1 MSASDQGWAPAATE
15 SPISFGDYANSD
27 PVVQISYGQNTSVGY
42 AVEGAAVSKGTV
54 NGSVIRYPGIRT
66 AADLEL
72 LAGSDSVKE
81 TLVLKGKDAPVEWR
95 FPLALNGLT
104 ARLADKGGV
113 DFVDGA
119 GSVRAWMPPGWMEDA
134 NVAENSNQ
142 GEIST
147 GVRYSLAEESGRQV
161 LVVSLDQQWL
171 ADPARVF
178 PVKVDP
184 SVTGFDATVAT
195 YVQAPY
201 NQNFTSDTVMKVG
214 TPNGGSSKA
223 VGLMRFAGLENS
235 LKNAW
240 VLSAD
245 LMLYNSWSYSCTPR
259 PVAVHPIT
267 SNWSEKTTTAYPG
280 PATGDALASKSFAH
294 GWRPSGTNTW
304 SCGAAWEGI
313 PLGSDGR
320 QLVDDWTHQRK
331 PNYGLALKT
340 STSDSTSWK
349 QFGSVNYPGGKPSLN
364 VTWVKYGATYKTS
377 GFVTP
382 VTATSEGSMNVTVTN
397 QGQEIWT
404 KGGNYDLQYNL
415 YDPSGKELTNSG
427 NVRKTLMPRDVPPG
441 DTVTLTANIAPMAP
455 GTYVLEWTMNDLK
468 GNRFTSVGVPGY
480 TIKFDAVN
488 IPPQLTEEAPSSGA
502 QVNSLTPTL
511 WAQGKDADRF
521 PAGQLQYSF
530 EVCEVNG
537 KDTRVNCR
545 RSARAPAQQWAVP
558 DGWLSWGKRYAWYA
572 YASDS
577 KDWSAQP
584 NPAFFTTDV
593 PQPPVTSHLG
603 GDDGREVGY
612 RAGNYATASTD
623 AALPTVGP
631 ELSVTRTYNSLGPS
645 SQSAFGAGWVT
656 RFDTRLRQ
664 EDAGRSVVITMEDG
678 SRVRFARNPDGSYAG
693 ASGGTSTITR
703 GQAGTWT
710 LRLRSGVIYT
720 YLDSGAL
727 QSITDSAGRSQRLSY
742 SADGSGTLQ
751 SVTDAQSGRSLT
763 FTWAGGHV
771 SSVAT
776 NAVGPSAPGL
786 TWTYTYSGDR
796 LTKVCPPTSST
807 ACTQYAYED
816 GSLYRARVLDE
827 NPISYWRLGE
837 SDDTG
842 TAASEAPSATGLN
855 NARYRNV
862 QLQQPGALAATSSTA
877 AGFDGTSSSVELP
890 ENTLRTSTFLSV
902 ELWFQTTKPGVLMGF
917 QNSRLEDTPGNWT
930 PTLAVSADGK
940 LHGQYW
946 NGKVQPL
953 ISSSQV
959 ADGAW
964 HHAVLTGAGTTQSLY
979 LDGALVGTL
988 AGPIDHQDQSY
999 TYLGAGYTSNGW
1011 DVPATASAVQRF
1023 TGRMQ
1028 DVAVYQH
1035 TLDAATVAEHFA
1047 ARTATGRMTK
1057 VTNPSGR
1064 VHATVAYDPSSGRV
1078 TQTTDQN
1085 GGTWKLSAPAY
1096 SAGSAAYSDAI
1107 TATGPLN
1114 YWRLGERSG
1123 AVAADE
1129 MSTGTSGS
1137 YRDGVTLGDTGV
1149 FADGDS
1155 TAITLDGSKGAVS
1168 VPIEPLTQS
1177 PAMSVELWFR
1187 TSKAGVL
1194 LGLQNADLG
1203 STPTNWNPS
1212 LLVDSD
1218 GLLRGHLWNAGGST
1232 GAIKSRDKVTD
1243 NDWHHVVLTGS
1254 STGQSLYL
1262 DGVKLGSVAGAAKP
1276 EAVDHAY
1283 LGAGYSSTPWD
1294 IGTAGTR
1301 YFSGQL
1307 AEAAFYGKELDE
1319 QTVANHFRA
1328 RTRLVSGGGDH
1339 YQGAVLSG
1347 APAQYWRLDETTGT
1361 QARNKIGAY
1370 GGYGTYYNTTLG
1382 ATGPFGTGDGAAVT
1396 LNGNDHSN
1404 ISLPMDILGSPNE
1417 VTAELWF
1424 RTTKAG
1430 VLLGLQNTELGSTPT
1445 NWQPILLVD
1454 SDGLLRGHLWNS
1466 GGSTGAIKSADKVTD
1481 NDWHHVALAGSATGQ
1496 ALFLDG
1502 VKLGTVPGAV
1512 KTEALSH
1519 AYLGAGYSSATWDG
1533 GASGTRY
1540 FTGQL
1545 AEAAMYGRALT
1556 DDQIA
1561 SHYQAMR
1568 TSGASALAS
1577 TITLTDPAG
1586 GTQSTTYDVLRGQR
1600 TISAVDAGGGRTV
1613 FAYDTG
1619 GFLNTITDPNGHSTI
1634 TGHDTRGN
1642 TVSTTKCRDAN
1653 TCWTSF
1659 TEYYYNAS
1667 DSNDLRN
1674 DKPVAIRDARSAN
1687 PADNRYKTTTSY
1699 TTLGLPASVTLADGR
1714 SSSTAYTT
1722 GTEPAVG
1729 GGTTPSGLVASTTTP
1744 AGAITAY
1751 TYFASGDVARAT
1763 APSGLI
1769 TAYTYDGLGRKTTET
1784 QISKSS
1790 PDGVTT
1796 TYAYDSMS
1804 RVTTETG
1811 ATVKN
1816 EISGTNHAAKISR
1829 TFDDDGNLLTQTTED
1844 TAGSDPKR
1852 VASNHYDDHG
1862 LNDSATDAAG
1872 NQTAFGHD
1880 GLGRVNRQTDAAG
1893 NTYTYTYTPRGQHA
1907 ETTLQDWTGDI
1918 SGQAH
1923 DLVVASNAYDPAGRL
1938 ATTTDAMG
1946 ATTAYTY
1953 FDDNLPATTTAK
1965 QITQGDGSKHD
1976 IVLESNSYDGAGDLT
1991 QKVTGGGRTT
2001 VVNTVDATGR
2011 TTTSTIDP
2019 AGLNRTTTYTYDNDD
2034 RVTNEAHTVDSS
2046 GNKQTVSTVYDT
2058 AGNPTKSTLT
2068 DGTTSRVTTQ
2078 TYDDRGLL
2086 TSQVSPRGNTSGADP
2101 AAYTTTNRYDVLG
2114 RPVQQTAPPV
2124 AVEEN
2129 GATARTTQVTTRTGY
2144 NTFGEPTESQ
2154 DARGTVTRSEVDS
2167 LGRTTAIT
2175 LPDYTPPGGAKITAT
2190 SRTRYDV
2197 LGHVASTIDPLGRT
2211 TTFTYDQLGQVIQKT
2226 DPSLGKSLNQN
2237 LTSSAMTDVSGAGV
2251 SRYAWTPT
2259 GLQLS
2264 ATGPTG
2270 ARTESTYDELGRRIT
2285 ATTVERYPAQ
2295 QNLTTRYT
2303 WDDASNQTS
2312 STTPGNHTTAVTYD
2326 AAGEP
2331 MTATDAMGGITKSG
2345 YDGLG
2350 RQTQT
2355 MDATGRKTTTAYDIL
2370 GNQTSQTDYGTGT
2383 TALRTASAEYDA
2395 DGNRTASIS
2404 ATGTRM
2410 TYSFDAMGRMTQ
2422 QVEPVSDGRAIT
2434 TRFGYDAAGNR
2445 TRLTDGRGNST
2456 AYTFTPWNLPE
2467 STIEPATVAHP
2478 AAADRTWTTVYDA
2491 AGQSVS
2497 QSLPGGVKRDRTYDA
2512 LGRLTAETGTGSEA
2526 ATTARSLDY
2535 DLAGHMTS
2543 AGTDGLLGRNTY
2555 TYNDR
2560 GQLLTSDGPSGKTG
2574 YAYDADGNMTQRTTK
2589 AGTTLYGYD
2598 AADRMTWTQDAITQ
2612 NQIWSSYDA
2621 VGRPTQNQYAVIPR
2635 GGKSW
2640 ADAVISARRAYDYDS
2655 LGRLTSDK
2663 ITDPNGTGELA
2674 STTYAYDLDDRL
2686 TKKNTK
2692 GTAGAADNTYG
2703 YDQAGRMTSWN
2714 NGTSTTA
2721 YGWDDAGN
2729 RTTAGTAT
2737 STYDERNRLL
2747 TDGTATYSYTARGTL
2762 STVTGLAGGPRNLT
2776 FDAFERKITDGAAT
2790 FAYDA
2795 LDRVRQS
2802 GQNTFSYDGGSN
2814 NITDDGTS
2822 QYTRT
2827 PSGALQ
2833 GIANGTTS
2841 QWAVTD
2847 QHSDL
2852 VAGLTPDGKALTG
2865 STAYTPFGQKTA
2877 STGSNSTL
2885 GYQSGWTDPASE
2897 DVNMASR
2904 WYTPGTGGFE
2914 SRDTWQLSATP
2925 SAQDNRYGYGNG
2937 APLNGTDPNGH
2948 CLEDLCIGEAYVAT
2962 VLGAAALGWAKSYQS
2977 QQHSS
2982 WNWSFDWHW
2991 NWPWSSSAGSSA
3003 GSYPGALT
3011 WNYSGSI
3018 ASSLSAQAARL
3029 RAAADDAE
3037 PDAGDG
3043 ETDDTTPRARAPR
3056 KARGTT
3062 KVRKPIRTRPKK
3074 PQIDQN
3080 PNNGAH
3086 PRPALTRP
3094 TPRPNWDPRGNG
3106 WDPKDGWKLLYTAAN
3121 ILSQFG
3127 SSQYTPNTQGS
3138 PAPQP
3143 GTAAG
3148 GSLGG
3153 GSGGSDPCSQPRT
3166 ARYNYQPLV
3175 DGAPTGAVALMCPS
3189 DLKPPN
3195 SRGSRKGTWEPPG
3208 YVSGVDKNNVP
3219 VFNRSHIVADRF
3231 NGDWVKENIFTG
3243 FKQMNDPVM
3252 KQCESR
3258 MAQQLKEGKRVL
3270 YSGQLE
3276 YGNGRNN
3283 IPTAIRMTAS
3293 TPSGPLFDINISNMP
3308 GKVKSC

>member
-1 MSASDQGWAPAATE
+1 MPGFDEKTSKELVEERAKQARTYLNADGTRTTRFYDEPVNYQDGGRWKDVDTRLVRSDGPRVMSASDQGWAPAATE

-27 PVVQISYGQNTSVGY
+27 PVVQIAYGQDASVGY
-42 AVEGAAVSKGTV
+42 AVEGAAASKGAV
-54 NGSVIRYPGIRT
+54 DGSVIRYPDIRT

-81 TLVLKGKDAPVEWR
+81 TLVLKGKDAPAEWR

-113 DFVDGA
+113 DFVDAA
-119 GSVRAWMPPGWMEDA
+119 GSVRAWMPPGWMEDT
-134 NVAENSNQ
+134 NVTENTNQ

-161 LVVSLDQQWL
+161 LVVTLDQQWL
-171 ADPARVF
+171 SDPARVF

-214 TPNGGSSKA
+214 TPNDGSSKA

-240 VLSAD
+240 VLNAD

-259 PVAVHPIT
+259 PVSVHPIT

-320 QLVDDWTHQRK
+320 QLVDDWTHRRK

-349 QFGSVNYPGGKPSLN
+349 QFGSANYPGGKPSLN

-397 QGQEIWT
+397 QGQETWT

-480 TIKFDAVN
+480 TIKFDSVN
-488 IPPQLTEEAPSSGA
+488 IPPQLTAESPSSGA
-502 QVNSLTPTL
+502 LVNSLTPTL

-537 KDTRVNCR
+537 KDTRVNCH

-612 RAGNYATASTD
+612 RAGNYATAATD

-631 ELSVTRTYNSLGPS
+631 ELSVTRTYNSLDPR
-645 SQSAFGAGWVT
+645 SQNVFGAGWVT

-664 EDAGRSVVITMEDG
+664 EDAGRSAVITMEDG

-693 ASGGTSTITR
+693 ASGGTSTLTHA
-703 GQAGTWT
+703 QTGTWT
-710 LRLRSGVIYT
+710 LRLRSGVVYT
-720 YLDSGAL
+720 YLDAGAL

-742 SADGSGTLQ
+742 SSDGSGNLQ
-751 SVTDAQSGRSLT
+751 AVTDAQSGRSLT

-776 NAVGPSAPGL
+776 NAVGPNAAGL

-796 LTKVCPPTSST
+796 LTKVCPPTSTT

-827 NPISYWRLGE
+827 NPVSYWRLGE
-837 SDDTG
+837 SDGGIAT
-842 TAASEAPSATGLN
+842 SEAPSATGLN
-855 NARYRNV
+855 NARYRDV

-902 ELWFQTTKPGVLMGF
+902 ELWFQTTRPGVLMGF

-930 PTLAVSADGK
+930 PTLAVGADGK
-940 LHGQYW
+940 LRGQYW

-953 ISSSQV
+953 ISNTQV
-959 ADGAW
+959 TDGAW
-964 HHAVLTGAGTTQSLY
+964 HHTVLTGAGTTQSLY

-988 AGPIDHQDQSY
+988 AGPIDHQDQSF

-1011 DVPATASAVQRF
+1011 DVSGTPSAVQRF
-1023 TGRMQ
+1023 TGQMQ

-1035 TLDAATVAEHFA
+1035 PLDAATVAEHFA
-1047 ARTATGRMTK
+1047 ARTAAGRMTK

-1064 VHATVAYDPSSGRV
+1064 VHATVAYDANSGRV
-1078 TQTTDQN
+1078 TQTTDEN

-1155 TAITLDGSKGAVS
+1155 TAVTLDGNKGAVS

-1177 PAMSVELWFR
+1177 PAMSAELWFR

-1194 LGLQNADLG
+1194 LGLQNAELG

-1232 GAIKSRDKVTD
+1232 GAIKSADKVTD

-1254 STGQSLYL
+1254 GTGQSLYL
-1262 DGVKLGSVAGAAKP
+1262 DGIKLGTVAGAAKP
-1276 EAVDHAY
+1276 ESVDHAY

-1294 IGTAGTR
+1294 TGTAGTR

-1319 QTVANHFRA
+1319 QTVATHFRA

-1339 YQGAVLSG
+1339 YQGAVLSA
-1347 APAQYWRLDETTGT
+1347 APAQYWRLDETAGT

-1424 RTTKAG
+1424 RTTRAG

-1454 SDGLLRGHLWNS
+1454 ADGLLRGHLWNA

-1496 ALFLDG
+1496 SLFLDG

-1519 AYLGAGYSSATWDG
+1519 AYLGAGYSSTTWDG

-1545 AEAAMYGRALT
+1545 AEAAIYGRALT

-1577 TITLTDPAG
+1577 TITLTDPMGA
-1586 GTQSTTYDVLRGQR
+1586 TQSTTYDVLRGQR
-1600 TISAVDAGGGRTV
+1600 TISAVDAGGGRTT

-1619 GFLNTITDPNGHSTI
+1619 GFLNTVTDPNGHATT

-1659 TEYYYNAS
+1659 TEYYYNAA
-1667 DSNDLRN
+1667 DPNDLRN

-1699 TTLGLPASVTLADGR
+1699 TTLGLPASITLADGR
-1714 SSSTAYTT
+1714 SSSTTYTT

-1744 AGAITAY
+1744 AGATTSY
-1751 TYFASGDVARAT
+1751 TYYAGGDIARAT

-1784 QISKSS
+1784 QISKAS

-1811 ATVKN
+1811 AAVKN
-1816 EISGTNHAAKISR
+1816 EISGTSHAAKITR

-1852 VASNHYDDHG
+1852 AVGNHYDDHG

-1872 NQTAFGHD
+1872 NQTTFGHD

-1907 ETTLQDWTGDI
+1907 ETTLKDWTGDI
-1918 SGQAH
+1918 SGQTH

-1953 FDDNLPATTTAK
+1953 FDDNLPAATTAE
-1965 QITQGDGSKHD
+1965 QISQADGTKHN
-1976 IVLESNSYDGAGDLT
+1976 IVLEANSYDGAGNLT

-2011 TTTSTIDP
+2011 TTTSTLDP
-2019 AGLNRTTTYTYDNDD
+2019 TGLNRTTTYTYDNDD
-2034 RVTNEAHTVDSS
+2034 RITSEAHTVDSS

-2068 DGTTSRVTTQ
+2068 DGATSRVTTQ
-2078 TYDDRGLL
+2078 TYDDRGLM
-2086 TSQVSPRGNTSGADP
+2086 TSQVSP
-2101 AAYTTTNRYDVLG
+2101 AA
-2114 RPVQQTAPPV
+2114 
-2124 AVEEN
+2124 
-2129 GATARTTQVTTRTGY
+2129 
-2144 NTFGEPTESQ
+2144 
-2154 DARGTVTRSEVDS
+2154 
-2167 LGRTTAIT
+2167 
-2175 LPDYTPPGGAKITAT
+2175 TPPAPTPR
-2190 SRTRYDV
+2190 RTR
-2197 LGHVASTIDPLGRT
+2197 PR
-2211 TTFTYDQLGQVIQKT
+2211 
-2226 DPSLGKSLNQN
+2226 
-2237 LTSSAMTDVSGAGV
+2237 
-2251 SRYAWTPT
+2251 
-2259 GLQLS
+2259 
-2264 ATGPTG
+2264 
-2270 ARTESTYDELGRRIT
+2270 T
-2285 ATTVERYPAQ
+2285 ATTYSAARYSRPRLRSQWRRTVQRPAP
-2295 QNLTTRYT
+2295 RRSRP
-2303 WDDASNQTS
+2303 A
-2312 STTPGNHTTAVTYD
+2312 
-2326 AAGEP
+2326 
-2331 MTATDAMGGITKSG
+2331 
-2345 YDGLG
+2345 
-2350 RQTQT
+2350 
-2355 MDATGRKTTTAYDIL
+2355 
-2370 GNQTSQTDYGTGT
+2370 
-2383 TALRTASAEYDA
+2383 
-2395 DGNRTASIS
+2395 
-2404 ATGTRM
+2404 
-2410 TYSFDAMGRMTQ
+2410 
-2422 QVEPVSDGRAIT
+2422 
-2434 TRFGYDAAGNR
+2434 
-2445 TRLTDGRGNST
+2445 
-2456 AYTFTPWNLPE
+2456 
-2467 STIEPATVAHP
+2467 PAT
-2478 AAADRTWTTVYDA
+2478 
-2491 AGQSVS
+2491 
-2497 QSLPGGVKRDRTYDA
+2497 
-2512 LGRLTAETGTGSEA
+2512 
-2526 ATTARSLDY
+2526 
-2535 DLAGHMTS
+2535 
-2543 AGTDGLLGRNTY
+2543 
-2555 TYNDR
+2555 
-2560 GQLLTSDGPSGKTG
+2560 
-2574 YAYDADGNMTQRTTK
+2574 
-2589 AGTTLYGYD
+2589 
-2598 AADRMTWTQDAITQ
+2598 
-2612 NQIWSSYDA
+2612 
-2621 VGRPTQNQYAVIPR
+2621 
-2635 GGKSW
+2635 
-2640 ADAVISARRAYDYDS
+2640 
-2655 LGRLTSDK
+2655 
-2663 ITDPNGTGELA
+2663 
-2674 STTYAYDLDDRL
+2674 
-2686 TKKNTK
+2686 
-2692 GTAGAADNTYG
+2692 
-2703 YDQAGRMTSWN
+2703 
-2714 NGTSTTA
+2714 
-2721 YGWDDAGN
+2721 
-2729 RTTAGTAT
+2729 
-2737 STYDERNRLL
+2737 
-2747 TDGTATYSYTARGTL
+2747 
-2762 STVTGLAGGPRNLT
+2762 
-2776 FDAFERKITDGAAT
+2776 
-2790 FAYDA
+2790 
-2795 LDRVRQS
+2795 
-2802 GQNTFSYDGGSN
+2802 
-2814 NITDDGTS
+2814 
-2822 QYTRT
+2822 
-2827 PSGALQ
+2827 
-2833 GIANGTTS
+2833 
-2841 QWAVTD
+2841 
-2847 QHSDL
+2847 
-2852 VAGLTPDGKALTG
+2852 
-2865 STAYTPFGQKTA
+2865 
-2877 STGSNSTL
+2877 
-2885 GYQSGWTDPASE
+2885 
-2897 DVNMASR
+2897 
-2904 WYTPGTGGFE
+2904 
-2914 SRDTWQLSATP
+2914 TP
-2925 SAQDNRYGYGNG
+2925 SAS
-2937 APLNGTDPNGH
+2937 PPNPR
-2948 CLEDLCIGEAYVAT
+2948 T
-2962 VLGAAALGWAKSYQS
+2962 PAAL
-2977 QQHSS
+2977 
-2982 WNWSFDWHW
+2982 
-2991 NWPWSSSAGSSA
+2991 
-3003 GSYPGALT
+3003 
-3011 WNYSGSI
+3011 
-3018 ASSLSAQAARL
+3018 
-3029 RAAADDAE
+3029 
-3037 PDAGDG
+3037 
-3043 ETDDTTPRARAPR
+3043 
-3056 KARGTT
+3056 
-3062 KVRKPIRTRPKK
+3062 
-3074 PQIDQN
+3074 
-3080 PNNGAH
+3080 
-3086 PRPALTRP
+3086 
-3094 TPRPNWDPRGNG
+3094 
-3106 WDPKDGWKLLYTAAN
+3106 
-3121 ILSQFG
+3121 
-3127 SSQYTPNTQGS
+3127 
-3138 PAPQP
+3138 
-3143 GTAAG
+3143 
-3148 GSLGG
+3148 
-3153 GSGGSDPCSQPRT
+3153 
-3166 ARYNYQPLV
+3166 
-3175 DGAPTGAVALMCPS
+3175 
-3189 DLKPPN
+3189 
-3195 SRGSRKGTWEPPG
+3195 
-3208 YVSGVDKNNVP
+3208 
-3219 VFNRSHIVADRF
+3219 
-3231 NGDWVKENIFTG
+3231 
-3243 FKQMNDPVM
+3243 
-3252 KQCESR
+3252 
-3258 MAQQLKEGKRVL
+3258 
-3270 YSGQLE
+3270 
-3276 YGNGRNN
+3276 
-3283 IPTAIRMTAS
+3283 
-3293 TPSGPLFDINISNMP
+3293 
-3308 GKVKSC
+3308 